1 MVIFPMLNVILLC
14 LDMLCAVILNVV
26 MIVECNYAVV
36 MLIVNMFCLILLSV
50 MLLP

>member
-1 MVIFPMLNVILLC
+1 MVIFSMLNVILLC
-14 LDMLCAVILNVV
+14 LDMLCPVILNVV

-36 MLIVNMFCLILLSV
+36 MLIVNMFCLILLSI